1 MNETAELLLALG
13 GILLAGLATDLAGR
27 ATLLPRVTLLLILG
41 VLIGPELFNLIPNNI
56 VGQFELIAEMTLL
69 MVGFLLGGRLKYS
82 QLKRDNRMLLG
93 ISTIGAVGTALFVG
107 VLLLLFGV
115 PLPLAIL
122 LGCIASATA
131 PAATVDTVLSTEH
144 TGRFPRLLLG
154 IVALDDAWGLVL
166 FSFGLSLVA
175 MLNGQ
180 GSTGE
185 ALMLAVHDVGG
196 AVVLGLAIG
205 IPAAQLTGRISPGQP
220 MLTEALGLV
229 FLCGGL
235 AEYYDVSFLISSMVM
250 GAVIANLAKHHDY
263 PFHAIEG
270 ISWPLFAI
278 FFVLAGASLELAALS
293 TLSGV
298 ALLYM
303 LGRTAGKILSG
314 WLGASISGA
323 PAKTARWIGVAM
335 LPQAGAAMGMALVAA
350 SHYPEYGQT
359 LLSLVIGSTII
370 FEIIG
375 PVMTRWA
382 MMKNRD

>member
-1 MNETAELLLALG
+1 MNETAEFLLALG

-27 ATLLPRVTLLLILG
+27 ATLLPRVTLLLIFG
-41 VLIGPELFNLIPNNI
+41 VLVGPELFNLIPENI
-56 VGQFELIAEMTLL
+56 TNQFELIAEMTLL

-93 ISTIGAVGTALFVG
+93 ISTIGAIGTALFVG
-107 VLLLLFGV
+107 ALLLLFGV

-131 PAATVDTVLSTEH
+131 PAATVDTVLSSEH
-144 TGRFPRLLLG
+144 TGTFPRLLLG
-154 IVALDDAWGLVL
+154 VVALDDAWGLVL
-166 FSFGLSLVA
+166 FSLGLSLVA
-175 MLNGQ
+175 MLNGESS
-180 GSTGE
+180 GGHVLT
-185 ALMLAVHDVGG
+185 LAVHDIGG
-196 AVVLGLAIG
+196 AVLLGLAIG

-235 AEYYDVSFLISSMVM
+235 AEYYEISFLISSMVM
-250 GAVIANLAKHHDY
+250 GFVIANLAKHHDY

-278 FFVLAGASLELAALS
+278 FFVLAGASLEFSALR
-293 TLSGV
+293 TLSGIAV
-298 ALLYM
+298 IYIV
-303 LGRTAGKILSG
+303 GRTAGKVLSG

-323 PAKTARWIGVAM
+323 SAKMARWIGVAM